1 MRFRLFT
8 LLALLALALST
19 WFLSSPRRTQG
30 TGAAAGGVEN
40 PGYFLKDGVL
50 TEYDV
55 NGDPTIRIAAR
66 RIDQIP
72 HSDEVELHDIRVDY
86 QAPSGTAWIMVGDL
100 AHVRPGGTMVDLSGN
115 VVLHGADSNREDA
128 PVIHTNTLTYDVTQ
142 SVASTSGDV
151 RIDFLQHT
159 LTARGLVANL
169 RARTIRL
176 ESRINGRFHP

>member
-8 LLALLALALST
+8 LLALLGLALST
-19 WFLSSPRRTQG
+19 WFLSAPLRTPG
-30 TGAAAGGVEN
+30 AGGSARRVEN
-40 PGYFLKDGVL
+40 PGYFLKDAVM

-55 NGDPTIRIAAR
+55 NGNPNIRIAAR

-72 HSDEVELHDIRVDY
+72 RSEEVELHDIRVDY
-86 QAPSGTAWIMVGDL
+86 QAPGGTAWTMVGDL

-115 VVLHGADSNREDA
+115 VELHGADSNRHDSPA
-128 PVIHTNTLTYDVTQ
+128 VHTETLTYDVAQ
-142 SVASTSGDV
+142 SIASTSADV

-159 LTARGLVANL
+159 LTAHGLVANL

-176 ESRINGRFHP
+176 ESRVNGRFHP